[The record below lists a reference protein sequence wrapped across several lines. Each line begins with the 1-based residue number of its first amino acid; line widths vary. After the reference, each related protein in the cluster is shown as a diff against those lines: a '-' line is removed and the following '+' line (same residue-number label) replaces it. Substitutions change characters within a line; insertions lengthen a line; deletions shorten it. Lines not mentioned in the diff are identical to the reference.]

1 MGDPRRNRKKY
12 STPRH
17 PWERQ
22 RMAAEAEVFTK
33 YGLKNKTELWK
44 SNSLLKSFK
53 DQAKKLS
60 SLRTKQA
67 DREKELLLKRLFG
80 LGLIGSDATL
90 EAVLTLGLDDILS
103 RRLQSAIVKRGL
115 ARSMRQA
122 RQFIS
127 HGHIK
132 VKENVVTAPSYI
144 LKRGEEEAL
153 SFSQSSA
160 LSNAEHPERAVK
172 TGEQK

>member
-22 RMAAEAEVFTK
+22 RMAAEAEVFVK

-44 SNSLLKSFK
+44 MDSLLKSFK

-67 DREKELLLKRLFG
+67 EKEKELLLKRLFG
-80 LGLIGSDATL
+80 LGLIGA
-90 EAVLTLGLDDILS
+90 EANIESVLTLRLEEILE
-103 RRLQSAIVKRGL
+103 RRL
-115 ARSMRQA
+115 
-122 RQFIS
+122 
-127 HGHIK
+127 
-132 VKENVVTAPSYI
+132 
-144 LKRGEEEAL
+144 
-153 SFSQSSA
+153 
-160 LSNAEHPERAVK
+160 
-172 TGEQK
+172 